1 MNQIGQKIKN
11 LRQQKNWTQTELG
24 EKVGYSPQTISAWER
39 GQNQPDIQAVSA
51 LCKLFDVSADDFFN
65 QDEPPT
71 VPTETKAPPT
81 FQELQRA
88 WAQKKAKHEREL
100 VNDYYEHDCGASLAL
115 KILIIIYGAMAAFV
129 FFGFFTPLIGAIFGM
144 AIISIITL
152 IAIITP
158 FLDIAIFV
166 LFFCSKRKNYST
178 MFAIVITA
186 LVLSCSFGIADALI
200 ELSETLIPIANV
212 LDLISILLFPF
223 AFVPSN
229 DEGLSFRNYISN
241 AKGYYIVAS
250 LFVCVILLYFIPN
263 ASFSSIAVFFSL
275 PLYFLLYLTLYRATK
290 NKTSKHYYT
299 TARYLK

>member
-1 MNQIGQKIKN
+1 MEEQRNN
-11 LRQQKNWTQTELG
+11 
-24 EKVGYSPQTISAWER
+24 
-39 GQNQPDIQAVSA
+39 
-51 LCKLFDVSADDFFN
+51 
-65 QDEPPT
+65 EPN
-71 VPTETKAPPT
+71 ENKAPPT
-81 FQELQRA
+81 YQELQRA
-88 WAQKKAKHEREL
+88 WAQKNAKPQHEL
-100 VNDYYEHDCGASLAL
+100 VSDYYETDCGASKAL
-115 KILIIIYGAMAAFV
+115 KILIIIYGVMAAFI

-200 ELSETLIPIANV
+200 VELSETLITIANV

-223 AFVPSN
+223 VFVPSN

-250 LFVCVILLYFIPN
+250 LFVCMILICFIPN
-263 ASFSSIAVFFSL
+263 VSFSSMAAFISL

-299 TARYLK
+299 PTRYLK